1 MEDNLRKL
9 KQEWERG
16 PVEEAKKHQK
26 ERQDK
31 FQTDSGIEVKPLYT
45 PLDLEESSF
54 DYADD
59 LGFPGKFPFARGRD
73 TLGYRQ
79 KFWQF
84 GQYAAYGD
92 AEETNKRYRF
102 LLEHGGTNI
111 SVALDMPTQM
121 GYDSDNPSAEGEVGK
136 VGVSIDSLEDLETLF
151 NGIPLNKLSQI
162 STTANS
168 IAPIWIAM
176 ILVLAEK
183 QGVSPKSFVIRIQND
198 ILKEYVARGTYIF
211 PPQPS
216 VNMATDVI
224 SYCVKNHPHWFPMSV
239 SGYHIREAGAS
250 AAQEIAFTIANA
262 IAYSDDCVAKGI
274 KAEDYLSKLA
284 VFFNCG
290 MDFFEEIAKFRAM
303 RRLWARTFN
312 KRYSIPDPNV
322 LSYFMSCMTAGSSLT
337 AQQPMNN
344 IVRVAIEALAAVLG
358 GVQVLYPCSMDEAYC
373 TPTEKA
379 VKVALRT
386 QQIIANES
394 GATRTIDPMAGSYFV
409 EQLTSE
415 LEKKAQEYLNKIDKI
430 GGAVRAVELGYY
442 QDEIARSSYKIKQ
455 DIEKKERIVVGVN
468 QYVDE
473 EELPIEILKV
483 DPALEEKQKQKLK
496 MLRSSR
502 NNTEVKNA
510 LKKVNQAAENN
521 DNLIPSITDAVRVYA
536 TLGEICDILRG
547 VYGEYTARSS
557 F

>member
-1 MEDNLRKL
+1 
-9 KQEWERG
+9 
-16 PVEEAKKHQK
+16 
-26 ERQDK
+26 
-31 FQTDSGIEVKPLYT
+31 VKSLYT
-45 PLDLEESSF
+45 PIDLEDIGF
-54 DYADD
+54 DYVKD
-59 LGFPGKFPFARGRD
+59 LGFPGRFPFTRGKD

-111 SVALDMPTQM
+111 SIALDMPTQM

-136 VGVSIDSLEDLETLF
+136 VGVSIDSLDDLETLF
-151 NGIPLNKLSQI
+151 KGIPLNKLSQI

-183 QGVSPKSFVIRIQND
+183 QRVSPKSFVIRLQND

-211 PPQPS
+211 PPKPS

-224 SYCVKNHPHWFPMSV
+224 AYCVTNHPHWFPMSV
-239 SGYHIREAGAS
+239 SGYHIREAGAT
-250 AAQEIAFTIANA
+250 AAQEIAFTLANA
-262 IAYSDDCVAKGI
+262 IAYTDDCVSKGI
-274 KAEDYLSKLA
+274 KAEEYLSKLA

-312 KRYSIPDPNV
+312 KRYSISDPHI
-322 LSYFMSCMTAGSSLT
+322 LSYFLSCMTAGSSLT

-386 QQIIANES
+386 QQIIANET
-394 GATRTIDPMAGSYFV
+394 GVTRTIDPLAGSYFL
-409 EQLTSE
+409 EHLTSE
-415 LEKKAQEYLNKIDKI
+415 LERKAQEYLDKI
-430 GGAVRAVELGYY
+430 EKMGGAVRAVELGYY

-455 DIEKKERIVVGVN
+455 SIEKKERIVVGVN

-483 DPALEEKQKQKLK
+483 DPALEEKQKLKLK
-496 MLRSSR
+496 KLRSSR
-502 NNTEVKNA
+502 NGTEVNKA
-510 LKKVNQAAENN
+510 LKKVRQAAEKNE
-521 DNLIPSITDAVRVYA
+521 NLVPSLTDAVRVYA
-536 TLGEICDILRG
+536 TLGELCDILRE